1 MTAVIEDRRQPRAER
16 KRDNARAVGGNESID
31 HDVKCVRLG
40 VERRER
46 GSDILSSPDF
56 ERCDFDAERASRCRN
71 LAHLQRG
78 GGIADIGYD
87 RQAAETGDDFT

>member
-46 GSDILSSPDF
+46 GSDILCSPDLKRRDF
-56 ERCDFDAERASRCRN
+56 EAERAGRRLN
-71 LAHLQRG
+71 LAHLQHG
-78 GGIADIGYD
+78 
-87 RQAAETGDDFT
+87 